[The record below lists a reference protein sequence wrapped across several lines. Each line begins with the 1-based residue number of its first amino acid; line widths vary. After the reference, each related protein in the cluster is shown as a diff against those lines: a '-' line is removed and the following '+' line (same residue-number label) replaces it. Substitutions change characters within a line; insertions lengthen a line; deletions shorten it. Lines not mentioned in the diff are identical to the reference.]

1 MLAKTAKVV
10 AAVPVARV
18 ATLLVA
24 RRRVTAV
31 QPVPVASRLV
41 HAAAAK
47 AVALAAR
54 TVASEVKHVVPAPA
68 TARPA
73 VDPHTVVVHRVRA
86 MRLTAIKP
94 MATRP
99 MGIRRTAI
107 RRMAMLR
114 TATRALMPR
123 AVHARKVKGA
133 IVLKA
138 VLVGRRVKV
147 AIVRT
152 VAPDRRVTVD
162 PLVVGRQGAVATVAA
177 ATVRVIADRES

>member
-1 MLAKTAKVV
+1 LLAKTAKVV
-10 AAVPVARV
+10 AVVPEPRV
-18 ATLLVA
+18 AMPLVA
-24 RRRVTAV
+24 RRPVTAV

-41 HAAAAK
+41 HAAAAR
-47 AVALAAR
+47 AVALAAP
-54 TVASEVKHVVPAPA
+54 TVASAVNHVVPAPA

-73 VDPHTVVVHRVRA
+73 VDPHTVVVRRVRA

-99 MGIRRTAI
+99 MEIRRTAI
-107 RRMAMLR
+107 RMAMLR
-114 TATRALMPR
+114 TATRVLMPR
-123 AVHARKVKGA
+123 AAHARKVKVA